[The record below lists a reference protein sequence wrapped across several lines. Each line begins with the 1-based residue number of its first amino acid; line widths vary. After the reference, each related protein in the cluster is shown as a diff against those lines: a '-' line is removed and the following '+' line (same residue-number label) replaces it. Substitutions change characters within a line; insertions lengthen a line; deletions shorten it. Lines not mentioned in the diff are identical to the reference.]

1 LIERR
6 FACVNAGEA
15 TYRRKNVYAE
25 AKFRL
30 FQRYATVLHTS
41 RRQVQGTLHKFTRS
55 TSEAAGKACR
65 QVGWEFDL
73 FIELGTEVFL
83 MLSWALTFFVV
94 AIIAAVLGF
103 TSIAGAAAGI
113 AKILFFIFLVLTLV
127 ALVGG
132 ALRGRPPV

>member
-1 LIERR
+1 MLKISER
-6 FACVNAGEA
+6 G
-15 TYRRKNVYAE
+15 
-25 AKFRL
+25 
-30 FQRYATVLHTS
+30 
-41 RRQVQGTLHKFTRS
+41 GM
-55 TSEAAGKACR
+55 
-65 QVGWEFDL
+65 
-73 FIELGTEVFL
+73 EVH